1 MSEWWTYTLSD
12 FLLFSPRVY
21 YRLFELHN
29 RALWPAQF
37 LTAALGLTILL
48 MMLRPVGARE
58 RTIPVLFGA
67 LWIWIAWSFFIE
79 RYATINWAAI
89 YVAPVFAVQGLLLIW
104 VGARGHLAFAG
115 GRGNVAGIG
124 LFVLALAGYP
134 LIAPAM
140 GRPWTAAEI
149 FGIAPDPTSVATL
162 AVLALAQGRIRWLL
176 MVIPCLWCIVTG
188 ATLWTMESA
197 EYFVAPLCALAAVG
211 IALLRRAPERAEQGR
226 GVHG

>member
-29 RALWPAQF
+29 RALWPAQL
-37 LTAALGLTILL
+37 LTMALGLTILL
-48 MMLRPVGARE
+48 MMLRPVRGSE
-58 RTIPVLFGA
+58 RSIPALLGV

-79 RYATINWAAI
+79 SYATINWAAI
-89 YVAPVFAVQGLLLIW
+89 YVAPVFALQGLLLIW
-104 VGARGHLAFAG
+104 VGSRGHLAFAS
-115 GRGNVAGIG
+115 GRANVAGIG
-124 LFVLALAGYP
+124 LFALALAGYP

-140 GRPWTAAEI
+140 GRPWIAAEI

-162 AVLALAQGRIRWLL
+162 AVLALVQGRVRWLL

-197 EYFVAPLCALAAVG
+197 EYFVAPLGALAAVG
-211 IALLRRAPERAEQGR
+211 IALLRRAPERAEQDR
-226 GVHG
+226 DVHG